1 MGRRRRLGDPK
12 NRWAAQIR
20 FSDETSMNVQPEN
33 TKRYCKIC
41 KEYFVNWGRGLMLY
55 TNCATYIYPTPQ
67 SPSFSLNSPPS
78 HPHPPHPIT
87 VGLQPSYSASHSN
100 CTAQ

>member
-41 KEYFVNWGRGLMLY
+41 KEYFVNWGRGVNVIHKLCYLY
-55 TNCATYIYPTPQ
+55 IPNTTIP
-67 SPSFSLNSPPS
+67 FL
-78 HPHPPHPIT
+78 
-87 VGLQPSYSASHSN
+87 LLK
-100 CTAQ
+100 